1 MELIV
6 IGQII
11 KAQGLNG
18 ELKVFF
24 DEKQLA
30 RLKNIDTLFI
40 RQKTGDLPY
49 FVCGL
54 RKATDNAYF
63 LMFEEITSRSEAE
76 KLTGK
81 ELLADKKMFRKKN
94 VAEGYSFA
102 VGYTLIDQVE
112 GDLGIIEDVLQL
124 PANDVAQINI
134 QGKEVL
140 LPLNDNTVVEV
151 NKRKKQLFV
160 NMPDGIVK
168 MYLSL

>member
-6 IGQII
+6 IGKII

-30 RLKNIDTLFI
+30 RLKNIDTLFV
-40 RQKTGDLPY
+40 RQKNGDLPF

-54 RKATDNAYF
+54 RKAQDQAYF
-63 LMFEEITSRSEAE
+63 LMFEEITSRNEAE

-81 ELLADKKMFRKKN
+81 ELLADKKLFRKKD

-102 VGYTLIDQVE
+102 TGYMLIDQSE
-112 GDLGIIEDVLQL
+112 GELGIIEDVLQL
-124 PANDVAQINI
+124 PANDVAQLSI

-140 LPLNDNTVVEV
+140 LPLNDNTVIEV
-151 NKRKKQLFV
+151 NKRKKQLLV
-160 NMPDGIVK
+160 NMPEGIVK